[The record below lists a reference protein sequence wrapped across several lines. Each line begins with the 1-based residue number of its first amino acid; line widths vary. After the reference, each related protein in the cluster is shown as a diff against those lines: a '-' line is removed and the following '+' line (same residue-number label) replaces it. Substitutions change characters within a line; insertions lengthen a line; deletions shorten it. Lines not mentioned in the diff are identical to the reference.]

1 MDVFEAIKERRSIRS
16 YKDKP
21 IEEEKLQRLLEAA
34 RLAPSAKNRQ
44 NWKFIV
50 VKEKKIREKLV
61 PACYDQEFI
70 AEAPVVI
77 AGVANPAFKWYRI
90 DMGIAFEHIALE
102 AVGLGLGTCWIGA
115 FDERMVSDILNVP
128 ENLETVILMT
138 IGYPD
143 YMPTPTPRKDMNDI
157 ICYDLYR

>member
-50 VKEKKIREKLV
+50 VKERKIREKLV
-61 PACYDQEFI
+61 PACYEQEFV
-70 AEAPVVI
+70 AQAPVVI

-102 AVGLGLGTCWIGA
+102 AVDLGLGTCWIGA

-128 ENLETVILMT
+128 ENLETVILMA

-143 YMPTPTPRKDMNDI
+143 YMPTPIPRKDMNDI

>member
-34 RLAPSAKNRQ
+34 HLAPSAKNRQ

-50 VKEKKIREKLV
+50 VKERKIREKLV

-102 AVGLGLGTCWIGA
+102 AVDLGLGTCWIGA

-143 YMPTPTPRKDMNDI
+143 YMPTPIPRKDMNDI

>member
-44 NWKFIV
+44 NWKFIA

-102 AVGLGLGTCWIGA
+102 AVDLGLGTCWIGA
-115 FDERMVSDILNVP
+115 FDERMVSDIFNVP

-143 YMPTPTPRKDMNDI
+143 YMPTPIPRKDMNDI

>member
-21 IEEEKLQRLLEAA
+21 IGEEKLQRLLEAA

-61 PACYDQEFI
+61 PAGYDQEFI

-102 AVGLGLGTCWIGA
+102 AVDLGLGTCWIGA

-143 YMPTPTPRKDMNDI
+143 YMPTPIPRKDMNDI